1 MGEKEPPD
9 PLTCAVDPL
18 RSSTGKADQAAH
30 GKSAHQAA
38 PGHDL
43 RLFYCSR
50 IRQLCHAEGNRR
62 EPNGLSAVRTFD
74 KRVAVSPTE
83 QDFDLVVTVRT
94 KTGQSHIAVS
104 GTLRPELILLR
115 LDLCITV
122 RIFDSDIVSWQE
134 NHPPPSQNSESS
146 SISTRTRA

>member
-1 MGEKEPPD
+1 MVWVNPCYCKIKIFTLKIPENITQYAENIALMFLWP
-9 PLTCAVDPL
+9 
-18 RSSTGKADQAAH
+18 RAD
-30 GKSAHQAA
+30 
-38 PGHDL
+38 
-43 RLFYCSR
+43 